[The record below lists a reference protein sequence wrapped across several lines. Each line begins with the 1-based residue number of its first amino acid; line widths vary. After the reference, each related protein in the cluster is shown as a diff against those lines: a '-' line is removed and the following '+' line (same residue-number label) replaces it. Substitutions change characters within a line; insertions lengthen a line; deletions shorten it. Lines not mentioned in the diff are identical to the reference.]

1 MDVLVP
7 FVIVVGGFALVLW
20 GLARWAARARRLG
33 IGTAVMSTVDEVFH
47 PIQHE
52 THHEI
57 LAQNERLAPKELPG
71 DPPDPARGP

>member
-7 FVIVVGGFALVLW
+7 FVIVVCGFTLILW

-47 PIQHE
+47 PAQHQA
-52 THHEI
+52 HHEI
-57 LAQNERLAPKELPG
+57 LVQDERLAHKELPG
-71 DPPDPARGP
+71 DPPDPARGA